1 MKIAFGLLAAQYPM
15 SAIRSATVG
24 EGKNSPVTEN
34 WNDCTAWVS
43 ISPARTHPGNET
55 PTKIPSLGRELISKG
70 HNFAQVTDADLGQA
84 LALINNRPRKT

>member
-24 EGKNSPVTEN
+24 EGKNSSVTES
-34 WNDCTAWVS
+34 WNGCTAWVS
-43 ISPARTHPGNET
+43 ISPTRSHPGNET
-55 PTKIPSLGRELISKG
+55 PTRMLSLEREFISKG
-70 HNFAQVTDADLGQA
+70 HNFAQVTDADLEQA